1 MKVNGSAVLHADRER
16 VYAALNDPA
25 VLAAAIPG
33 CRSLDPA
40 GDDCYRMSVTAGVAS
55 IKGTY
60 DGEVRLAEQQ
70 PPASFTLR
78 AKGSGAPGTVDA
90 TCRVSLSE
98 AGDGTTRLEYDA
110 DAAVGGVVGGV
121 GQRMLVG
128 VAKKLAGQ
136 FFGNV
141 DDLLTGKAVAA
152 PPSAGAPLG
161 SSAAGSSAAGSA
173 AAGSSAAGSSGVAP
187 QAVLASGGVA
197 SDGPIPAAVVGAVI
211 ALAGVLVGWI
221 VGRRR

>member
-1 MKVNGSAVLHADRER
+1 MKVNGSAVLHVEREQ

-33 CRSLDPA
+33 CQSLDPA
-40 GDDCYRMSVTAGVAS
+40 GDDCYRMAVTAGVAS

-78 AKGSGAPGTVDA
+78 AKGSGVPGTVDA
-90 TCRVSLSE
+90 TCRVSLSDL
-98 AGDGTTRLEYDA
+98 GDGTTRLDYDA

-141 DDLLTGKAVAA
+141 DDLLTGRATAGRPSGPAVGPAVDAGGPVATPAVAGRR
-152 PPSAGAPLG
+152 PPVALGQPPVSSPL
-161 SSAAGSSAAGSA
+161 
-173 AAGSSAAGSSGVAP
+173 
-187 QAVLASGGVA
+187 
-197 SDGPIPAAVVGAVI
+197 PAAVVGAAI
-211 ALAGVLVGWI
+211 ALAGVLVGWV